1 MDIPTIKFGFLW
13 RNPNLMRRGCEF
25 GATPM
30 HRQRELDVEIGLRG
44 MQVASSHA
52 PNAPSL

>member
-1 MDIPTIKFGFLW
+1 
-13 RNPNLMRRGCEF
+13 
-25 GATPM
+25 M